1 TPQGTT
7 VESFSLINADLT
19 YQITKWGSFFLSG
32 ENLLNQ
38 KYQMQY
44 GYPMP
49 GAMVFGGV
57 NFKL

>member
-1 TPQGTT
+1 L
-7 VESFSLINADLT
+7 SADVT
-19 YQITKWGSFFLSG
+19 YRISKWLSVSLSG

-49 GAMVFGGV
+49 GATFFGG
-57 NFKL
+57 LSIRI